1 MSNLK
6 NILSSFKLRNTL
18 NLKIWELSDK
28 DKDSNNT
35 PNNYKIYPEV
45 RERLLEIA
53 YRFIDSFD
61 IDVVID
67 DIIITGSLVNFNWS
81 KFSDVDLHV
90 LINFKQFPEKHR
102 SLYVELLDLKK
113 VLFNLKYN
121 IKVKGFDV
129 ELYAQDK
136 SVTSFSSGVYSV
148 LFDKWES
155 FPNKE
160 KVEIDKEAILNKTN
174 QWTQIIDS
182 AIEEASDKNLEDGLK
197 ILNKFKDKLKKY
209 RTSGLEEGGEY
220 SNENLVF
227 KALRRNGYIG
237 KLYDFKNKLMSNK
250 LSLTE
255 QDLNDNDEII
265 LQSPLEGNLNYKKEN
280 GFKSAARNTH
290 PGIDFFAKSGSNII
304 SPSDGVVIDAKIRP
318 ACGGTLFIDH
328 KNGFKSRYCHVKTF
342 YADMGDKVT
351 QGQIVGLSGGDSNDK
366 GRGNSTGAH
375 LHFELYKDGKL
386 VDPMDYLDKSGIDTD
401 SEIKNELVT
410 DAEKSEFL
418 EKLKSIANS
427 DKTFKNLKENG
438 KRIPYDP
445 DVEIIQ
451 TSLQFLGFLL
461 PKWGV
466 DGKFGPET
474 EASSNGFKSKY
485 LPILK
490 KFKHLIS
497 SEKNV
502 LTSDDIK
509 VIYASLL
516 EEGFEESDLTGIQK
530 KSDFSKMDIG
540 DDKEFYEQ
548 ILNCVG
554 APITDENLKFLYAW
568 RQAEGGTAGNNPFN
582 TTWRLENSTNYG
594 TNSAKVQEYQTP
606 QDGLGATCKTLKLGY
621 YTCIVEGLINDIG
634 AELISTKCNSSLKT
648 WGTHASNPLITKIL
662 QSNNINPPPIG

>member
-18 NLKIWELSDK
+18 NLKIWE
-28 DKDSNNT
+28 
-35 PNNYKIYPEV
+35 
-45 RERLLEIA
+45 
-53 YRFIDSFD
+53 
-61 IDVVID
+61 
-67 DIIITGSLVNFNWS
+67 
-81 KFSDVDLHV
+81 FSDVDLHV

-255 QDLNDNDEII
+255 SYLNEANTHGF
-265 LQSPLEGNLNYKKEN
+265 PEGNVDSGKVLTGGEGGNWGGSMDIALEIL
-280 GFKSAARNTH
+280 S
-290 PGIDFFAKSGSNII
+290 FAKDCKG
-304 SPSDGVVIDAKIRP
+304 
-318 ACGGTLFIDH
+318 
-328 KNGFKSRYCHVKTF
+328 
-342 YADMGDKVT
+342 GDKVVSSQKRSRRKT
-351 QGQIVGLSGGDSNDK
+351 ASGNVSDHYVGNLGAYAVDIPTSGKQGDELLACIMEKWNGGSNKDYKGGKWLNVNVGGYRYQFGW
-366 GRGNSTGAH
+366 RV
-375 LHFELYKDGKL
+375 KDHYNHIHVGVK
-386 VDPMDYLDKSGIDTD
+386 KNNTGIDTD

-427 DKTFKNLKENG
+427 DKTFKNLKEDG
-438 KRIPYDP
+438 HIIPYDP

-509 VIYASLL
+509 VLYASLL

-540 DDKEFYEQ
+540 DDKKFYEQ

-568 RQAEGGTAGNNPFN
+568 RQAEGATANNNPFN
-582 TTWRLENSTNYG
+582 TTMPFKNAIPYG
-594 TNSAKVQEYQTP
+594 KNTDGVKEYQTR
-606 QDGLGATCKTLKLGY
+606 QDGLEATCKTLNLSY
-621 YTCIVEGLINDIG
+621 YTCIVDGLIDDIG
-634 AELISTKCNSSLKT
+634 AERISTECNSALKT
-648 WGTHASNPLITKIL
+648 WGTHATTPLITKVLKGKID
-662 QSNNINPPPIG
+662 PPPIAT